1 MGICRERGEG
11 QQDDTRI
18 GGSSLGWGAS
28 HDIGKEIQNSEQKKR
43 NNGDDEEHDIHYGLA
58 FIDTMAKGWEYFGW
72 ELWDGA
78 ARD

>member
-1 MGICRERGEG
+1 M
-11 QQDDTRI
+11 
-18 GGSSLGWGAS
+18 GWGAS

-43 NNGDDEEHDIHYGLA
+43 NNGDDEEHDIHSEPA

-72 ELWDGA
+72 ELWDGV